1 MTMRKSPIISIA
13 IALLSIFSFIK
24 QVLADGYEVE
34 TVGGVLEPTNFVMTL
49 LWSVLIGIGV
59 LGVFIALGLIRIE
72 KVSEEE

>member
-1 MTMRKSPIISIA
+1 MTMRKSPISIA
-13 IALLSIFSFIK
+13 IALLSIFLFIK
-24 QVLADGYEVE
+24 QVFADGYEVE

-49 LWSVLIGIGV
+49 LWAVLIGIGV

>member
-24 QVLADGYEVE
+24 QVFADGYEVE

-49 LWSVLIGIGV
+49 LWAVLIGIGV